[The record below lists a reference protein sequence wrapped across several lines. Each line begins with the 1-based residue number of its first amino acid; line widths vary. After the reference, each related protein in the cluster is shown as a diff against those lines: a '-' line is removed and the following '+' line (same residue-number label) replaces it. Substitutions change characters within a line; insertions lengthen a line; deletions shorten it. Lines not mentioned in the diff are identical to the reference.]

1 MNPRSIILIAIAAVL
16 TVLVILRYT
25 VWGDNGH
32 SAAIQPAPPPEAN
45 ITIRA
50 ESGEFLP
57 PFPAFSAISER
68 PVFRPDRRPEPDAV
82 VEGPAQPAGAAPQTA
97 PEFVV
102 VGTVTG
108 PDGGV
113 ATIRSGNETL
123 RAYVGDT
130 VEGWRIDT
138 ISGSGI
144 EVSQNGDRFRLS
156 IGEPE

>member
-25 VWGDNGH
+25 VWESDGQ
-32 SAAIQPAPPPEAN
+32 SAVIQPAPPPEAN
-45 ITIRA
+45 IAIRE
-50 ESGEFLP
+50 ESGAFLP
-57 PFPAFSAISER
+57 PFPAFSAISDR

-82 VEGPAQPAGAAPQTA
+82 IEGPVQPAGEAPQTA

-102 VGTVTG
+102 IGTVTG

-113 ATIRSGNETL
+113 ATIRSRNETR

-130 VEGWRIDT
+130 VEGWHIDT
-138 ISGSGI
+138 ITGSGI
-144 EVSQNGDRFRLS
+144 EVSQNGNRFRLS